1 MTSSD
6 LAVIRAFEERAF
18 NAWPA
23 RQTVCF
29 NGWLFRMAG
38 GFTKRANSVNA
49 LQPGAAFDGVR
60 VAAEALYA
68 QHGLPAVFRLS
79 PLASTEAGDEL
90 ADAGYAAFDPTHVA
104 VSSLAGAERHASV
117 QIASAPLPEWLDG
130 FAAANGIGTS
140 QRPMHD
146 AIVQAIALPAAF
158 ATLHSQGDAIGFGLA
173 VLERGAVGLY
183 DIVIDPSKRGQ
194 GHGGTLTRALLH
206 WGREQGAS
214 SAYLQVREQN
224 ESARRLY
231 AGLGFEDLY
240 RYHYRVPSPAPA
252 LSR

>member
-1 MTSSD
+1 MTASD
-6 LAVIRAFEERAF
+6 LAVVRAFEERAF

-38 GFTKRANSVNA
+38 GFTRRANSVNA
-49 LQPGAAFDGVR
+49 VEPGAECAGVR
-60 VAAEALYA
+60 AAAEALYA

-79 PLASTEAGDEL
+79 PLAPTDADDEL
-90 ADAGYAAFDPTHVA
+90 TDAGYAAFDPTHVA
-104 VSSLAGAERHASV
+104 VSSLAGAERDASV
-117 QIASAPLPEWLDG
+117 HIASTPLPEWLDG
-130 FAAANGIGTS
+130 FAAANRIDAS
-140 QRPMHD
+140 HRPMHD
-146 AIVQAIALPAAF
+146 AIVQAIALPAVF
-158 ATLHSQGDAIGFGLA
+158 AMLHVHGEPIGFGLA

-183 DIVIDPSKRGQ
+183 DIVIDPSKRRQ

-224 ESARRLY
+224 DAARRLY
-231 AGLGFEDLY
+231 AGLGFVDLY
-240 RYHYRVPSPAPA
+240 RYHYRVPGLAPAP
-252 LSR
+252 SR